1 MGIKIAGINVSKII
15 KKEIGDNVLKDPAHD
30 VVLIS
35 FTGGART
42 GNNTGGKNRT
52 SSNVPGKGF
61 IDSTDIKS
69 VKGTLVVDGD
79 LIIQLVGDS
88 LLLAGSLVVPKIDD
102 HLTIES
108 TRYIIKE
115 LDRDPAAAMYTC
127 LCRAV

>member
-1 MGIKIAGINVSKII
+1 VGIKIANINVSKII
-15 KKEIGDNVLKDPAHD
+15 KREIGDNTLKDPAHV

-52 SSNVPGKGF
+52 STNHTAKGF

-69 VKGTLVVDGD
+69 VKGTLVEDGD
-79 LIIQLVGDS
+79 VIIQLVGDS
-88 LLLAGSLVVPKIDD
+88 IQNSAVPKVQDRI
-102 HLTIES
+102 TIEDA
-108 TRYIIKE
+108 TYRIKS

-127 LCRAV
+127 LCKAV